1 MSVKSTTSEYR
12 NAALFALIFAIAA
25 TVAMAEV
32 GARPEDKEARRI
44 LDATGIKGGLVV
56 HLGCAGGEL
65 TAALHANDGYLV
77 HGLDTNASRVEA
89 ARSYV
94 QSLGLYGKVSIENW
108 TGKRLPYVDNLVN
121 LVVAEDLA
129 GVSMEEVMRVLAPE
143 GVAYVKSDGQ
153 WKKTIKLRPAQI
165 DEWTHFLHGPDNNAV
180 ARDTEIDFPEHIQWI
195 GEPDHSRS
203 HQFLTSISTM
213 VSSGGRLFY
222 IVDKGS
228 EWLQDY
234 LPAKWTLCARDAF
247 NGVVLWSRD
256 ISSWQPANQKGRIPF
271 APDLFRRLVAVGDRV
286 YVTLSIFGPV
296 SVLNAATGE
305 TIRTYANTEKTEE
318 LIVDNGVLYCVIP
331 LDDPAN
337 INRRMMVFQ
346 RTQPVKK
353 RLVAVRAETGEML
366 WSKEDADTASYLPLT
381 LIAQGN
387 RALLQN
393 AEAICCLDSGTGKV
407 LWRHAQASLYAREA
421 WSTPS
426 LVMAE
431 DVVLSADRLATGKG
445 DRDAKK
451 NSQDAQLVA
460 LSAATGEVLWQCPCV
475 EGHTSSP
482 EVFVANGVVWAGTSP
497 SHRQLDWRTGRDL
510 HTGKVVKE
518 FGETEGWPDWH
529 HHRCYREKATTRFL
543 LSSRTGVEFT
553 DLESGK
559 LTPHNWIRGVCRYG
573 ILPCNGMIYL
583 PPDQCACYIQ
593 SRLTGFNAVI
603 AKRRS
608 DTEEKLTD
616 DQRLFR
622 GPAYGKVGNVAV
634 KPSGSDDWPTLR
646 HDGSRSGRTPA
657 QISSDLKVQWSVN
670 LGGNL
675 TSLVC
680 AGRKVYVGQTDT
692 HSVVCLDADS
702 GAVLW
707 KFMTNGRVDSPPT
720 LAKGLAVFGSLD
732 GYVYALRATDGQL
745 VWRFLAAPSDCLLV
759 SHGQLESV
767 WPVHGSTLVEGDKV
781 YVAAGRNSYFDGGI
795 CLYMLGLTTGKPLLS
810 QTYYSRD
817 SATGQRYDLYKPYLA
832 EVLPD
837 REMPGLLPDVFAGD
851 ADALYLRSVS
861 ITRDLKLIGEG
872 KPHLFCSMGFLDE
885 NSWERTYWMYGTH
898 MYSGARGWGYAETI
912 TPAGKIM
919 VFDDEQVY
927 AFDDTASRMGLS
939 LFAAN
944 KPTTRTSN
952 PTVGKSVMNRT
963 RAKTDKKAR
972 AAKSSGEDDESSSG
986 IASYASEWRK
996 DVPINVRAM
1005 VLSGSTLFIAGPPRF
1020 DEQATLAALESA
1032 RTDDAQRPP
1041 ILADAQASLEGKKGA
1056 LLSAINKGDGKHIAT
1071 LKLDSAPVFDGL
1083 IAAGG
1088 RLYMSTLDGKVVCMG
1103 AAAPE

>member
-1 MSVKSTTSEYR
+1 MKRLQFSTKLAVVLGLWGTLSV
-12 NAALFALIFAIAA
+12 A
-25 TVAMAEV
+25 VAQPDDYEQK
-32 GARPEDKEARRI
+32 ARQI
-44 LDATGIKGGLVV
+44 LDATGVKGGLIV
-56 HLGCAGGEL
+56 HLGCGDGKL
-65 TAALHANDGYLV
+65 TVALRANDSYLV
-77 HGLDTNASRVEA
+77 HGLDADAAKVAA
-89 ARSYV
+89 ARAYAS
-94 QSLGLYGKVSIENW
+94 SLGLYGRVSFETW
-108 TGKRLPYVDNLVN
+108 SGKRLPYVDNLVN
-121 LVVAEDLA
+121 LLVAEDLG
-129 GVSMEEVMRVLAPE
+129 GVSMAEVLRVLAPE
-143 GVAYVKSDGQ
+143 GVAYVKSNGQ
-153 WKKTIKLRPAQI
+153 WKKTIKPRPAQI

-180 ARDTEIDFPEHIQWI
+180 ANDTEIDFPKYLQWI
-195 GEPDHSRS
+195 GDPDHSRS

-234 LPAKWTLCARDAF
+234 LPAKWTLYARDAF

-271 APDLFRRLVAVGDRV
+271 APDLFRRLVAIGDRV

-305 TIRTYANTEKTEE
+305 TIRIYANTEKTEE
-318 LIVDNGVLYCVIP
+318 LILDNGVLYCVIP
-331 LDDPAN
+331 LDDPAS
-337 INRRMMVFQ
+337 INRRMMVLQ
-346 RTQPVKK
+346 RTGPVKK
-353 RLVAVRAETGEML
+353 RLIAIRAETGEML

-387 RALLQN
+387 RTLFQN

-407 LWRHAQASLYAREA
+407 LWRHDQASLYAREA
-421 WSTPS
+421 WSTPT
-426 LVMAE
+426 LVIAD
-431 DVVLSADRLATGKG
+431 DVVLSADRLTGGKRARAATNTG
-445 DRDAKK
+445 A
-451 NSQDAQLVA
+451 DAQLVA
-460 LSAATGEVLWQCPCV
+460 LSAATGKVLWQCSCA

-482 EVFVANGVVWAGTSP
+482 EVFVVNGVVWAGTSP
-497 SHRQLDWRTGRDL
+497 RHRQLDWRTGRDL
-510 HTGKVVKE
+510 HTGKVVKD

-593 SRLTGFNAVI
+593 SRLTGFNAVT
-603 AKRRS
+603 AKRQS
-608 DTEEKLTD
+608 DAEEKLTD

-622 GPAYGKVGNVAV
+622 GPAYGQVGSVAV
-634 KPSGSDDWPTLR
+634 KPSASDDWPTLR
-646 HDGSRSGRTPA
+646 HDASRSGSTPA
-657 QISSDLKVQWSVN
+657 QIGPDLKRQWSVS
-670 LGGNL
+670 LGGDL
-675 TSLVC
+675 TSLVS
-680 AGRKVYVGQTDT
+680 AGHKLYVGQANT
-692 HSVVCLDADS
+692 HSVICLDAES

-707 KFMTNGRVDSPPT
+707 KFVANGRVDSPPT

-745 VWRFLAAPSDCLLV
+745 VWRFLAAPSNRLLV
-759 SHGQLESV
+759 SHDQLESV
-767 WPVHGSTLVEGDKV
+767 WPVHGSTLVEDDKV

-795 CLYMLGLTTGKPLLS
+795 SLYQLDLMTGKPLL
-810 QTYYSRD
+810 TKRYYSRD
-817 SATGQRYDLYKPYLA
+817 SATGQRYDLYPPYLG

-837 REMPGLLPDVFAGD
+837 REMPGLLPDVFASD
-851 ADALYLRSVS
+851 TNALYLRSVAL
-861 ITRDLKLIGEG
+861 TRDLKLLGEG

-898 MYSGARGWGYAETI
+898 MYGGARGWGYAETI

-919 VFDDEQVY
+919 AFDDERVY
-927 AFDDTASRMGLS
+927 AFDDVSSRMGLS
-939 LFAAN
+939 LFAAL
-944 KPTTRTSN
+944 KPTGRTSN
-952 PTVGKSVMNRT
+952 PTVGKSVMNRR
-963 RAKTDKKAR
+963 RARAGKKAM
-972 AAKSSGEDDESSSG
+972 ATKSSRKGDKSSRG

-996 DVPINVRAM
+996 NVPINVRAM
-1005 VLSGSTLFIAGPPRF
+1005 LLSGSTLFVAGPQRF
-1020 DEQATLAALESA
+1020 NEQAALAALASA
-1032 RTDDAQRPP
+1032 RTDDTKYPP
-1041 ILADAQASLEGKKGA
+1041 ILADTQASLEGKKGA
-1056 LLSAINKGDGKHIAT
+1056 LLCAIDKRDGKQIGT

-1088 RLYMSTLDGKVVCMG
+1088 KLYMSALDGKVICMG
-1103 AAAPE
+1103 SGQVLP

>member
-1 MSVKSTTSEYR
+1 MKKLRFSAKLTL
-12 NAALFALIFAIAA
+12 ALLVLGPLS
-25 TVAMAEV
+25 VAMAQPDDYKQK
-32 GARPEDKEARRI
+32 ARQI
-44 LDATGIKGGLVV
+44 LDTTGVKGGLVV
-56 HLGCAGGEL
+56 HVGCGDGKL
-65 TAALHANDGYLV
+65 TAALRANDRYLV
-77 HGLDTNASRVEA
+77 HGLDADAAKVAA
-89 ARSYV
+89 ARTYV
-94 QSLGLYGKVSIENW
+94 SSLSLYGRVSFETW
-108 TGKRLPYVDNLVN
+108 SGKRLPYVDNLVN
-121 LVVAEDLA
+121 LLVAEDLG
-129 GVSMEEVMRVLAPE
+129 GVSMEEVLRVLTPE
-143 GVAYVKSDGQ
+143 GVACVKSNGE
-153 WKKTIKLRPAQI
+153 WKKTIKPRPAQI

-180 ARDTEIDFPEHIQWI
+180 ARDTEIDFPERIQWI
-195 GEPDHSRS
+195 GDPDHSRS

-247 NGVVLWSRD
+247 NGVILWSRD

-271 APDLFRRLVAVGDRV
+271 APDLFRRLVAVGERV
-286 YVTLSIFGPV
+286 YITLSIFGPV

-318 LIVDNGVLYCVIP
+318 LILDNGVLYCVIP
-331 LDDPAN
+331 LDDPAS
-337 INRRMMVFQ
+337 INRRMMVLQ
-346 RTQPVKK
+346 RTRPVKK
-353 RLVAVRAETGEML
+353 RLVAIRAETGETL

-387 RALLQN
+387 RTLLQN
-393 AEAICCLDSGTGKV
+393 AEAICCLDSGTGEV
-407 LWRHAQASLYAREA
+407 LWRHDQASLYAREA
-421 WSTPS
+421 WSTPT

-431 DVVLSADRLATGKG
+431 DVVLSADRLAAGKG
-445 DRDAKK
+445 NRGAK
-451 NSQDAQLVA
+451 NNGQDAQLVA
-460 LSAATGEVLWQCPCV
+460 LSAATGQVLWQCPCV

-482 EVFVANGVVWAGTSP
+482 EVFVVNGVVWAGTSP
-497 SHRQLDWRTGRDL
+497 RHSQLDWRTGRDL

-518 FGETEGWPDWH
+518 FGDTEGWPDWH

-593 SRLTGFNAVI
+593 SKLAGFNAVT

-616 DQRLFR
+616 DQRLLR
-622 GPAYGKVGNVAV
+622 GPAYGQVGNVAV
-634 KPSGSDDWPTLR
+634 KPSASDDWPTLR
-646 HDGSRSGRTPA
+646 HDASRSGSTPA
-657 QISSDLKVQWSVN
+657 QIGPDLKPQWSVS
-670 LGGNL
+670 LGGDL
-675 TSLVC
+675 TSLVS
-680 AGRKVYVGQTDT
+680 AGRRLYVGQTDA
-692 HSVVCLDADS
+692 HSVICLDAES

-707 KFMTNGRVDSPPT
+707 KFMANGRVDSPPT

-732 GYVYALRATDGQL
+732 GYVYALRTTDGQL
-745 VWRFLAAPSDCLLV
+745 VWRFQAAPRDRRLV
-759 SHGQLESV
+759 CHDQLESV
-767 WPVHGSTLVEGDKV
+767 WPVHGSTLIEDDKV

-795 CLYMLGLTTGKPLLS
+795 CLYQLDLITGKPLL
-810 QTYYSRD
+810 TRRFYSRD
-817 SATGQRYDLYKPYLA
+817 SVTGQRYDLYPPYLA

-837 REMPGLLPDVFAGD
+837 REMPGLLPDVFSSD
-851 ADALYLRSVS
+851 TNALYLRSVAL
-861 ITRDLKLIGEG
+861 TRDLTLLGEG

-898 MYSGARGWGYAETI
+898 MYGGARGWGYAEII

-919 VFDDEQVY
+919 AFDDEMVY
-927 AFDDTASRMGLS
+927 AFDDAASRMGLS
-939 LFAAN
+939 LFAAK

-963 RAKTDKKAR
+963 RAKAAKKAR
-972 AAKSSGEDDESSSG
+972 ATKSSGEDDESSPG
-986 IASYASEWRK
+986 IAAYASEWRK

-1005 VLSGSTLFIAGPPRF
+1005 LLSGSTLFIAGPPRF
-1020 DEQATLAALESA
+1020 DEQAALAALESA

-1041 ILADAQASLEGKKGA
+1041 VLADAQASLEGKKGA
-1056 LLSAINKGDGKHIAT
+1056 LLFAINKGDGKQIGT

-1083 IAAGG
+1083 IATGG
-1088 RLYMSTLDGKVVCMG
+1088 RLYMSTLDGKVICLGSGQVL
-1103 AAAPE
+1103 P